1 MTVPTR
7 SALPVE
13 VTTSE
18 LNEPAIA
25 TPPTDP
31 SPTASDEDEAEPEQ
45 NDTAEAEAEYEPEPE
60 ESDTAEP
67 EADNLAEDEM
77 PPVEPIAVAESP
89 TDVDVD
95 AEETPVDAVPDE
107 ATRHYWRRS
116 DDDILYRPS
125 RRPRSPRRAW
135 RDRITSRG

>member
-1 MTVPTR
+1 M
-7 SALPVE
+7 A
-13 VTTSE
+13 
-18 LNEPAIA
+18 
-25 TPPTDP
+25 D
-31 SPTASDEDEAEPEQ
+31 DEQ
-45 NDTAEAEAEYEPEPE
+45 V
-60 ESDTAEP
+60 
-67 EADNLAEDEM
+67 AEDEDDFAGDDEDDE
-77 PPVEPIAVAESP
+77 EPDELADGPLEEDLDDDEAVFDPDLAEEAEESLEVA
-89 TDVDVD
+89 DVAVDAD